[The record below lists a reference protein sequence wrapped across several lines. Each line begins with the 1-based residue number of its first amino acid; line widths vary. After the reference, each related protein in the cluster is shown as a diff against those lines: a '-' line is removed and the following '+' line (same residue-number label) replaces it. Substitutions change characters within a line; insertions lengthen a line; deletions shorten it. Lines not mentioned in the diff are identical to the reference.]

1 MIEYA
6 ATYVLVLAASWLM
19 IRRVMVANGQR

>member
-6 ATYVLVLAASWLM
+6 ATYALVLAASWLM